1 MRKSPFLNAR
11 QAQAHEA
18 LLVRICA
25 LHDQLKP
32 LAAKHPEGSVSPFVT
47 RLAAEMLGAVA
58 WFAGEK
64 RAGGVPAADLAG
76 LAVQLSEARA
86 KLEHFEA
93 QHSAWHK
100 DQNAHVWLLRNGTV
114 PIKRLRPHTTKPP
127 RPQDDPEA
135 RQRRK
140 ELERRINA
148 ITKGLPLD

>member
-1 MRKSPFLNAR
+1 MRRSPFLYPR
-11 QAQAHEA
+11 QAEAHEA
-18 LLVRICA
+18 LFVRVCA
-25 LHDQLKP
+25 LLDQLKP
-32 LAAKHPEGSVSPFVT
+32 LAAKHPEGPVAPVVT
-47 RLAAEMLGAVA
+47 RLATGMLGAVA
-58 WFAGEK
+58 WLVGEK
-64 RAGGVPAADLAG
+64 RAGCVPAADLAG
-76 LAVQLSEARA
+76 LVAQLSEARA
-86 KLEHFEA
+86 RLEHFEA

-100 DQNAHVWLLRNGTV
+100 DQNAHVWLLRNGTL